1 MFTDAEFMTAK
12 EKELV
17 LKNWGTFLKNGLQ
30 RKHFT
35 KRLYEHLHL
44 HSGYIAHFSLHGFY
58 STYFEGG
65 QDIERFFDHFCNYT
79 VIADYEDLNTAMRD
93 VYSKYQDV
101 IKKQAED
108 DITGR
113 LDLLEACVKR
123 AKTNIEFAKKFL
135 GRVQFN
141 QGDLSCLNK

>member
-17 LKNWGTFLKNGLQ
+17 LKNWKTFLKHGL
-30 RKHFT
+30 KKGHFT

-44 HSGYIAHFSLHGFY
+44 HSGFVANFNIYSFY
-58 STYFEGG
+58 SGYFEAGHN
-65 QDIERFFDHFCNYT
+65 ILRFFDHFCGYA
-79 VIADYEDLNTAMRD
+79 VIADYADLNTAMRE
-93 VYSKYQDV
+93 VYSQYQDA

-108 DITGR
+108 NITDR
-113 LDLLEACVKR
+113 IILLDECVKR